1 MRDRIFTIIFTVA
14 AASSLL
20 TGCGGSLS
28 GNSAAA
34 PAPTPVNSPSP
45 APTPSP
51 VPSPSPTPTP
61 PAPNTTVIDNVQ
73 NSPNWLTCGACG
85 NTGGTGAVAGAT
97 FNAGITAPSEDLI
110 ATQFS
115 IAPPSAFA
123 NAYFYRQQSP
133 ISSQINALS
142 YEFDLYIPS
151 GMETAPQAIEFE
163 CQQIIGG
170 WVYNFSWQAPYHGA
184 ATWRIFDYGLKRWD
198 VTTVPVQPFTPGAWH
213 HILAEYHND
222 TANHLVIHDALTID
236 GVRFPVNVT
245 HNAAFTGAGNQFTN
259 AVQLD
264 SDSTATP
271 YSMYVDKMK
280 ITYQQ

>member
-1 MRDRIFTIIFTVA
+1 MRNCRIPSFILALA
-14 AASSLL
+14 AASCLL
-20 TGCGGSLS
+20 TGCGGS
-28 GNSAAA
+28 AAA
-34 PAPTPVNSPSP
+34 GTPGGASPTPTPAPVTSPSP
-45 APTPSP
+45 A
-51 VPSPSPTPTP
+51 PSPSPTPTP
-61 PAPNTTVIDNVQ
+61 PAPNSTVIDNVQ

-85 NTGGTGAVAGAT
+85 NTGGTGAVAQAT
-97 FNAGITAPSEDLI
+97 FSSGITAPSEDLI
-110 ATQFS
+110 ATQFN

-123 NAYFYRQQSP
+123 NAYFYRKQTAVT
-133 ISSQINALS
+133 SQLNALT

-170 WVYNFSWQAPYHGA
+170 WVYNFSWQAPYHGS

-198 VTTVPVQPFTPGAWH
+198 ATSIPVQPFSPGTWH

-222 TANHLVIHDALTID
+222 TANHLVIHDALTVD
-236 GVRFPVNVT
+236 GVRFPVNIT

-264 SDSTATP
+264 SNSSSTP
-271 YSMYVDKMK
+271 YTIYVDKMK